1 MTRAQGSDF
10 IIVGAG
16 SAGAVLANRLSA
28 SGQDSVL
35 VIEAGGRDRD
45 PLIHIPVGIGKI
57 YQHRWHD
64 WGYDTEPDPGL
75 DGRSVEAMRGKVVGG
90 SHAINVMF
98 HTRGDRSDY
107 DRWAREEGA
116 TGWSYQEVLPYFKRG
131 ETWCEGENPWRG
143 GSGELHVRWSGC
155 QDPVSEAWLQAGQ
168 AAGFPVCADFNG
180 EQAEGFGRLQFT
192 IHRGRRHTAARAH
205 LIPAMSRPNLGLVV
219 QAQVTRI
226 LFEGRRAVGVE
237 YLRDGTVHQAWADKE
252 VILAAG
258 AFNTPQLL
266 MLSGVGPAQHLQ
278 SHGITPRIDLPVGR
292 QLQDHLAAWLS
303 WPRLGRSP
311 FSQRMRADRMALD
324 MVRAGLFG
332 TGPATD
338 LPGGVVAFVKT
349 DTALAA
355 PDIEFM
361 FRTAAPGARLWLPPF
376 VQPVDDSIAIR
387 PALLRPRS
395 RGELLL
401 RSADPLAKPRIHY
414 NFLSDPEDL
423 ATLVRGARLALEV
436 ARQKPLAGFKRPGP
450 GAPAGT
456 SDADLAAWI
465 RATAVTVHHP
475 CGTCAIG
482 PVLDAELR
490 VHGTQGLRVV
500 DASAMPSIVGA
511 HINAC
516 VLMVAERGA
525 EFIQHKPAWPPIP
538 GG

>member
-16 SAGAVLANRLSA
+16 SAGSVLANRLSA

-107 DRWAREEGA
+107 DRWAGEEGA
-116 TGWSYQEVLPYFKRG
+116 TGWSYREVLPYFKRG

-155 QDPVSEAWLQAGQ
+155 QDPVSDAWQQAGL
-168 AAGFPVCADFNG
+168 AAGFPACADFNG

-205 LIPAMSRPNLGLVV
+205 LIPARSRPNLRLVV
-219 QAQVTRI
+219 QAQVTRL
-226 LFEGRRAVGVE
+226 LFEGTRAVGVE
-237 YLRDGTVHQAWADKE
+237 YLRDGKVHQAQADKE

-278 SHGITPRIDLPVGR
+278 SHGIAPRIDLPVGR

-311 FSQRMRADRMALD
+311 FNQRMRADRMALD
-324 MVRAGLFG
+324 MARAGLLG

-349 DTALAA
+349 DTALPA

-376 VQPVDDSIAIR
+376 VQPVEDSIAIR

-395 RGELLL
+395 RGELRL
-401 RSADPLAKPRIHY
+401 RSADPLAKPRIDY
-414 NFLSDPEDL
+414 RFLSDPEDL

-436 ARQKPLAGFKRPGP
+436 ARQKPLAAFKRPGP
-450 GAPAGT
+450 GAPTGT

-482 PVLDAELR
+482 PVLDPELR
-490 VHGTQGLRVV
+490 VRGTLGLRVV

-516 VLMVAERGA
+516 VLMMAERGA
-525 EFIQHKPAWPPIP
+525 EFIQHKPA
-538 GG
+538 